1 MAALGG
7 VIACQILEGEYGVAK
22 EQLDF
27 LKEIQST
34 MTAQQTT
41 SGGNNFSKS
50 EILYMSALMGRLTGA
65 PSDQVGISMQLSWKN
80 SHYEFEAYEIE
91 GSVFWGSGRGRITV
105 CQYERNF

>member
-41 SGGNNFSKS
+41 SSGNNFSKS

-65 PSDQVGISMQLSWKN
+65 PSDEVGISNSMQLSWNN
-80 SHYEFEAYEIE
+80 SHYEFEGYEIK
-91 GSVFWGSGRGRITV
+91 GSVLKQVKLRFYKRLPL
-105 CQYERNF
+105 

>member
-65 PSDQVGISMQLSWKN
+65 PSDQVGKFRFLQWRQRL
-80 SHYEFEAYEIE
+80 
-91 GSVFWGSGRGRITV
+91 VLRRPL
-105 CQYERNF
+105 

>member
-65 PSDQVGISMQLSWKN
+65 PSDQVGSLN
-80 SHYEFEAYEIE
+80 SN
-91 GSVFWGSGRGRITV
+91 SGNDWFCGHR
-105 CQYERNF
+105 FSPS

>member
-34 MTAQQTT
+34 MTAQQT

-65 PSDQVGISMQLSWKN
+65 PSDQVRKFRFLQWRQRL
-80 SHYEFEAYEIE
+80 
-91 GSVFWGSGRGRITV
+91 VLRRPL
-105 CQYERNF
+105 